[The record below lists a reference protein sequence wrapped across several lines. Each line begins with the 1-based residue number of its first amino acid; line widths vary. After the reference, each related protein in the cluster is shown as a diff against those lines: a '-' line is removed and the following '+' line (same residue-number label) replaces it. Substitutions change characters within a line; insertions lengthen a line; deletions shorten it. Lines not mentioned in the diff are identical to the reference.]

1 MIDINLIRNN
11 RSLVEENLKKKYQE
25 SKLPILDEI
34 VELDKK
40 VRELKT
46 EGDNLRQLRNTTS
59 DEIGLLFKEK
69 KTEEAN
75 KKKEEVKEINEKL
88 TSIEEEEDKLNI
100 SVK

>member
-11 RSLVEENLKKKYQE
+11 RTLVEENLKKKYQE

-34 VELDKK
+34 IELDKK

-46 EGDNLRQLRNTTS
+46 EGDNLRGLRNTTS

-75 KKKEEVKEINEKL
+75 KNKE
-88 TSIEEEEDKLNI
+88 
-100 SVK
+100 